1 MRSGWKIS
9 IVFGI
14 VLLMLSSCKA
24 ISDFLE
30 KGEVVAR
37 VGDAKLMMEEL
48 QKAIPNGIS
57 PEDSVIYAR
66 QYINS
71 WALDQVVMDVALRQL
86 SAEERDVTDELE
98 AYRRSLLKYRYEQL
112 YVNQRLD
119 TLVTEDQIDDYYMNN
134 SERLLLKGPIVKA
147 RFMSIPS
154 DSPMLKTIKKK
165 MSSAKMADLI
175 DADSLAYSAA
185 YKFTTWDEAWID
197 ASLFAREFGI
207 ESSSVLASLRPGWV
221 ERTDTLGVMSI
232 GYVTDIMGPG
242 KKAPQE
248 YCTPMIKDMIISA
261 RKHELLT
268 TLEQDLLN
276 DARENGKFEILK

>member
-1 MRSGWKIS
+1 
-9 IVFGI
+9 
-14 VLLMLSSCKA
+14 MLPSCKA

-154 DSPMLKTIKKK
+154 DSPMLKTIKK
-165 MSSAKMADLI
+165 
-175 DADSLAYSAA
+175 
-185 YKFTTWDEAWID
+185 
-197 ASLFAREFGI
+197 
-207 ESSSVLASLRPGWV
+207 
-221 ERTDTLGVMSI
+221 
-232 GYVTDIMGPG
+232 
-242 KKAPQE
+242 
-248 YCTPMIKDMIISA
+248 
-261 RKHELLT
+261 H
-268 TLEQDLLN
+268 
-276 DARENGKFEILK
+276 